1 MKLSS
6 VPLRHTQRINTSF
19 RLVITNQQ
27 SPDSGDFVARK
38 FLCKVTRPFSSH
50 PNIKEEKAVWLRE
63 TIGHIAKPSQLP
75 IKISTFNKTKQMKY
89 RKENLI
95 LFKASNQSI

>member
-6 VPLRHTQRINTSF
+6 VSLRHTQRINTSF

-38 FLCKVTRPFSSH
+38 FLCKVTRPFSF
-50 PNIKEEKAVWLRE
+50 
-63 TIGHIAKPSQLP
+63 PSKYKRRKSGLATRDY
-75 IKISTFNKTKQMKY
+75 ISTVRISEICNNT
-89 RKENLI
+89 
-95 LFKASNQSI
+95 